1 MANKKTKEDKVE
13 REYIIPLREK
23 SRSVPR
29 YKKTPKA
36 IKTIKEFIARH
47 MKVENRD
54 LNKVKVEKDLNQF
67 LWAKGIRKHPH
78 KIKVKA
84 IKEGENIIVK
94 LVDYPNNLKFKK
106 LREEKR
112 GKEALENV
120 EKKKT
125 MMQKM
130 KDNLQKPTDEKS
142 EQKKEE
148 STEDK
153 DKDGLDDKK
162 EAIEKEKTSAE
173 STQQFEKTKSKQAK
187 HQTEKPTKATQPFR
201 QALQK

>member
-1 MANKKTKEDKVE
+1 MAEKKSESKIE

-47 MKVENRD
+47 MKIENRD
-54 LNKVKVEKDLNQF
+54 LKKVKIDKDLNQF

-84 IKEGENIIVK
+84 TKNGEDIIVE

-106 LREEKR
+106 LRENKK
-112 GKEALENV
+112 GKEAIETLD
-120 EKKKT
+120 KKKT
-125 MMQKM
+125 MMQRAKES
-130 KDNLQKPTDEKS
+130 LQKTED
-142 EQKKEE
+142 KKEDAF
-148 STEDK
+148 EDK

-162 EAIEKEKTSAE
+162 EAIEKGKTSAE
-173 STQQFEKTKSKQAK
+173 ATQQFQKTKSKQAK
-187 HQTEKPTKATQPFR
+187 HQTEKPTKATQPIR
-201 QALQK
+201 QSLQK

>member
-1 MANKKTKEDKVE
+1 MADKKTIKPYIE
-13 REYIIPLREK
+13 REYTIPLREK

-36 IKTIKEFIARH
+36 IKTIKEFIAKH

-54 LNKVKVEKDLNQF
+54 LNKIKIDKDLNQF
-67 LWAKGIRKHPH
+67 MWARGIRKHPH

-84 IKEGENIIVK
+84 IKKEENVIVE
-94 LVDYPNNLKFKK
+94 LVDYPNKLKFKK

-112 GKEALENV
+112 GKEAAESL

-125 MMQKM
+125 MMEKV
-130 KDNLQKPTDEKS
+130 KDNLKKPAE
-142 EQKKEE
+142 EKEE
-148 STEDK
+148 KFEDK

-162 EAIEKEKTSAE
+162 EAAEKEKASAE
-173 STQQFEKTKSKQAK
+173 ASKEFQKAEAKKLK
-187 HQTEKPTKATQPFR
+187 HQTEKPAKAVKPFR

>member
-1 MANKKTKEDKVE
+1 MADKKTKTSNTETA

-23 SRSVPR
+23 SRVVPR

-54 LNKVKVEKDLNQF
+54 LNKVKISKDLNQF

-84 IKEGENIIVK
+84 TKSGENVMVE

-106 LREEKR
+106 LREEKI
-112 GKEALENV
+112 GKEALETLD
-120 EKKKT
+120 KKKT
-125 MMQKM
+125 MMQRAKET
-130 KDNLQKPTDEKS
+130 LQKPAD
-142 EQKKEE
+142 
-148 STEDK
+148 EDK
-153 DKDGLDDKK
+153 DKNGLNDKE
-162 EAIEKEKTSAE
+162 EAAEKTKTSAE
-173 STQQFEKTKSKQAK
+173 ATQQFEKKQAKQAK
-187 HQTEKPTKATQPFR
+187 HQTEKPAKAGKPIR
-201 QALQK
+201 VALQK

>member
-1 MANKKTKEDKVE
+1 MANKDTKDEKVG

-54 LNKVKVEKDLNQF
+54 LNKVKIDKSLNEF
-67 LWAKGIRKHPH
+67 MWARGIRKHPH

-84 IKEGENIIVK
+84 TIEGENIKVE
-94 LVDYPNNLKFKK
+94 LVDYPNKLKFKK

-112 GKEALENV
+112 GKEALESID
-120 EKKKT
+120 KKKT
-125 MMQKM
+125 MMQKV
-130 KDNLQKPTDEKS
+130 
-142 EQKKEE
+142 KEGMQNKG
-148 STEDK
+148 TNEDK

-162 EAIEKEKTSAE
+162 EAVEKEKTSAE
-173 STQQFEKTKSKQAK
+173 ATQEIEKAQAKMMK
-187 HQTEKPTKATQPFR
+187 HQTEKPKKSGKPMR
-201 QALQK
+201 VALQK

>member
-1 MANKKTKEDKVE
+1 MAEKKAKMGNTSVE
-13 REYIIPLREK
+13 REYTIPLREK

-36 IKTIKEFIARH
+36 VKTIKEFIARH
-47 MKVENRD
+47 MGVKDRD
-54 LNKVKVEKDLNQF
+54 LNKVKVSKDLNQF

-84 IKEGENIIVK
+84 IRNGENVMVE

-106 LREEKR
+106 LREEKI
-112 GKEALENV
+112 GKEALEAID
-120 EKKKT
+120 KKKS

-130 KDNLQKPTDEKS
+130 KENLQKPAEEDKNKDGVDDKEEIAEKQKAGA
-142 EQKKEE
+142 EATQEFQKKEA
-148 STEDK
+148 
-153 DKDGLDDKK
+153 KK
-162 EAIEKEKTSAE
+162 
-173 STQQFEKTKSKQAK
+173 AK
-187 HQTEKPTKATQPFR
+187 HQTEKPAKAVKPFR

>member
-1 MANKKTKEDKVE
+1 MAEKKAKASKIE
-13 REYIIPLREK
+13 REYVIPLREK

-36 IKTIKEFIARH
+36 VKTIKEFLARH
-47 MKVENRD
+47 MNVENRD
-54 LNKVKVEKDLNQF
+54 LNKVKISKDLNQF

-84 IKEGENIIVK
+84 IKEGENIIVE

-106 LREEKR
+106 LREEKI
-112 GKEALENV
+112 GKEALEAID
-120 EKKKT
+120 KKKT

-130 KDNLQKPTDEKS
+130 KENLQKPVGDEK
-142 EQKKEE
+142 EV
-148 STEDK
+148 EDK
-153 DKDGLDDKK
+153 DKNKDGLDDKEEESQKQKASAEATQDFQKK
-162 EAIEKEKTSAE
+162 EAKK
-173 STQQFEKTKSKQAK
+173 AK
-187 HQTEKPTKATQPFR
+187 HQTEKPAKAVKPFR

>member
-1 MANKKTKEDKVE
+1 MAEKKAKATSTEIE

-36 IKTIKEFIARH
+36 VKTIKEFLARH

-54 LNKVKVEKDLNQF
+54 LNKVKISKDLNQF

-84 IKEGENIIVK
+84 IKKGENIIVE

-106 LREEKR
+106 LREEKI
-112 GKEALENV
+112 GKGALEALD
-120 EKKKT
+120 KKKT

-130 KDNLQKPTDEKS
+130 KENLQKPAE
-142 EQKKEE
+142 KEE
-148 STEDK
+148 DKDK
-153 DKDGLDDKK
+153 DKDGLDDRE
-162 EAIEKEKTSAE
+162 EAAEKEKTSAE
-173 STQQFEKTKSKQAK
+173 ATQQFEDTKAKQAK
-187 HQTEKPTKATQPFR
+187 HQTEKPAKATKPFR

>member
-1 MANKKTKEDKVE
+1 MADKKTKTSNAETA

-23 SRSVPR
+23 SRVVPR

-54 LNKVKVEKDLNQF
+54 LDKVKISKDLNQF

-84 IKEGENIIVK
+84 TKSGENVIVE

-112 GKEALENV
+112 GKNAIETLDN
-120 EKKKT
+120 KKT
-125 MMQKM
+125 MMQRAKES
-130 KDNLQKPTDEKS
+130 LQKTDTKKTEEEKF
-142 EQKKEE
+142 
-148 STEDK
+148 EDK

-162 EAIEKEKTSAE
+162 EAVEKEKASAE
-173 STQQFEKTKSKQAK
+173 STQQFEKTKAKQAK

-201 QALQK
+201 QSLQK

>member
-1 MANKKTKEDKVE
+1 MAEKKSKMGNTSVE
-13 REYIIPLREK
+13 REYTIPLREK

-36 IKTIKEFIARH
+36 VKTIKEFIARH
-47 MKVENRD
+47 MGVKDRD
-54 LNKVKVEKDLNQF
+54 LNKVKVSKDLNQF

-84 IKEGENIIVK
+84 IRNGENVMVE

-106 LREEKR
+106 LREEKI
-112 GKEALENV
+112 GKEALEAID
-120 EKKKT
+120 KKKS

-130 KDNLQKPTDEKS
+130 KENLQKPAEEDKNKDGVDDKEEIAEKQKAGA
-142 EQKKEE
+142 EATQEFQKKEA
-148 STEDK
+148 
-153 DKDGLDDKK
+153 KK
-162 EAIEKEKTSAE
+162 
-173 STQQFEKTKSKQAK
+173 AK
-187 HQTEKPTKATQPFR
+187 HQTEKPAKAVKPFR

>member
-1 MANKKTKEDKVE
+1 MADKKAKTSNTEIE

-36 IKTIKEFIARH
+36 VKTIKEFIARH

-54 LNKVKVEKDLNQF
+54 LNKVKISKDLNQF

-84 IKEGENIIVK
+84 IKKGENILVE

-106 LREEKR
+106 LREEKI
-112 GKEALENV
+112 GKQALEALDN
-120 EKKKT
+120 KKT

-130 KDNLQKPTDEKS
+130 KENMQKPAESKS
-142 EQKKEE
+142 EEIV
-148 STEDK
+148 DK
-153 DKDGLDDKK
+153 DKDGLDDRE
-162 EAIEKEKTSAE
+162 EAAEKEKTSAE
-173 STQQFEKTKSKQAK
+173 ATQQFENTKAKQAK
-187 HQTEKPTKATQPFR
+187 HQTEKPAKATKPFR

>member
-1 MANKKTKEDKVE
+1 MADKKAKITSTEIV

-23 SRSVPR
+23 SRPVPR

-36 IKTIKEFIARH
+36 VKTIKEFLARH

-54 LNKVKVEKDLNQF
+54 LNKIKISKDLNQF

-84 IKEGENIIVK
+84 VKKEENIIVE

-106 LREEKR
+106 LREEKVT
-112 GKEALENV
+112 KAALESI
-120 EKKKT
+120 ESKKG
-125 MMQKM
+125 MMQRM
-130 KDNLQKPTDEKS
+130 KENIQKPAESKPEEKA
-142 EQKKEE
+142 EEEKKEE
-148 STEDK
+148 
-153 DKDGLDDKK
+153 
-162 EAIEKEKTSAE
+162 AAEKEKTSAE
-173 STQQFEKTKSKQAK
+173 ATQQFEDAKAKQSK
-187 HQTEKPTKATQPFR
+187 HQTEKPAKATKPFR